1 MPLNPIPIL
10 FARMAGASLLLW
22 VWSAPRAVW
31 VGFGVFCALVF
42 CLIAFT
48 AYGSDQEMTDRP
60 RAALQALDKATA
72 RTHAFTIDIGT
83 TVQIG
88 TLFIRVPACRVAPPM
103 AERPEAAAFVQAWE
117 EPPPTG
123 EPRWVFSGWMFASS
137 PAVSA
142 MDHPVYDVWVTG
154 CPDAQADAP
163 PSD

>member
-1 MPLNPIPIL
+1 
-10 FARMAGASLLLW
+10 
-22 VWSAPRAVW
+22 
-31 VGFGVFCALVF
+31 
-42 CLIAFT
+42 
-48 AYGSDQEMTDRP
+48 MTDRP

-72 RTHAFTIDIGT
+72 RTHAFTIDVGT

-154 CPDAQADAP
+154 CPEAETAKTPD
-163 PSD
+163 

>member
-1 MPLNPIPIL
+1 
-10 FARMAGASLLLW
+10 
-22 VWSAPRAVW
+22 
-31 VGFGVFCALVF
+31 
-42 CLIAFT
+42 
-48 AYGSDQEMTDRP
+48 MTDRP

-72 RTHAFTIDIGT
+72 RTHAFTIDVGT

-154 CPDAQADAP
+154 CPETQEDAP
-163 PSD
+163 ASD